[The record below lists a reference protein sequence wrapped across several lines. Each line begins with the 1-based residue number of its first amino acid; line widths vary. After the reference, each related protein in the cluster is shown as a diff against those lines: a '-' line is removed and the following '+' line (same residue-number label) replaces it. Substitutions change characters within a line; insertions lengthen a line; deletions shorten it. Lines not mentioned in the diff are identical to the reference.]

1 MAMNGSPRRW
11 DVRLVLTFSLLL
23 ISASVSALE
32 HVNHKKIDPTTAET
46 SFLGKVMNFLW
57 SSSGSGYEHTWPEI
71 EFGWRIIT
79 GTIIGF
85 VGSAFGTVGGVGGG
99 GIFVTMLSLI
109 IGFDAKSA
117 TAISKCMITG
127 GAAATVFY
135 NLRQKHPT
143 LDMPVIDYDLAL
155 LFQPVLVLGI
165 SIGVAFNVIFADWMI
180 TVLLLIIFVGIATKA
195 FLKGVETW
203 KKETIIKK
211 ETARQSQFNG
221 TERTAEVAYEPLPG
235 GPNTSNHKEPKKSK
249 ETVRLRHHKGSI
261 LENVRW
267 KALGVLFTVWVLIL
281 ASEIAKSHTTTCSV
295 EYWVLNLLQV
305 PVALGATS
313 YQAVLLYTGKRVIA
327 SKGDQRTQW
336 RAHQLIMYC
345 SCGIC
350 AGIVGG
356 LLGLGGGFILG
367 PLFLELG
374 IPPQVSSATATFAMT
389 FSASMSVVEY
399 YLLKRFPIPYTLYF
413 VAVSTFAA
421 FVGQVLVRK
430 LVAILGRASLII
442 FILSSTIFVSAI
454 SLGGVGI
461 SNMIQRIANKEY
473 MGFENLC
480 TYSA

>member
-1 MAMNGSPRRW
+1 
-11 DVRLVLTFSLLL
+11 
-23 ISASVSALE
+23 
-32 HVNHKKIDPTTAET
+32 
-46 SFLGKVMNFLW
+46 
-57 SSSGSGYEHTWPEI
+57 
-71 EFGWRIIT
+71 
-79 GTIIGF
+79 
-85 VGSAFGTVGGVGGG
+85 
-99 GIFVTMLSLI
+99 
-109 IGFDAKSA
+109 
-117 TAISKCMITG
+117 
-127 GAAATVFY
+127 
-135 NLRQKHPT
+135 
-143 LDMPVIDYDLAL
+143 MPVIDYDLAL

-180 TVLLLIIFVGIATKA
+180 TVLLLIIF
-195 FLKGVETW
+195 
-203 KKETIIKK
+203 

-221 TERTAEVAYEPLPG
+221 TERSEEVAYEPLPG
-235 GPNTSNHKEPKKSK
+235 GPNTSNHNEPKKSK
-249 ETVRLRHHKGSI
+249 ETTGSV

-295 EYWVLNLLQV
+295 EYWILNLLQV

-336 RAHQLIMYC
+336 RAHQLVLYC

-442 FILSSTIFVSAI
+442 FILSGTIFVS
-454 SLGGVGI
+454 GVGI
-461 SNMIQRIANKEY
+461 SNMIQKIANKEY

>member
-180 TVLLLIIFVGIATKA
+180 TVLLLIIFVGRIATKA

-249 ETVRLRHHKGSI
+249 ETGSI

-454 SLGGVGI
+454 SLGKCGVGI

>member
-1 MAMNGSPRRW
+1 MAVKGSPQRW
-11 DVRLVLTFSLLL
+11 DMRLVLTITLLL
-23 ISASVSALE
+23 ISVSVSALQ
-32 HVNHKKIDPTTAET
+32 HVSHKNINPTTVETTQT
-46 SFLGKVMNFLW
+46 SFLGKVVNFLW
-57 SSSGSGYEHTWPEI
+57 SSSGSGYQHTWPDI

-85 VGSAFGTVGGVGGG
+85 LGSAFGTVGGVGGG

-135 NLRQKHPT
+135 NLKQKHPT

-221 TERTAEVAYEPLPG
+221 TERSEEVAYEPLPG
-235 GPNTSNHKEPKKSK
+235 GPNTSNHNEPKKSK
-249 ETVRLRHHKGSI
+249 ETTGSV

-295 EYWVLNLLQV
+295 EYWILNLLQV

-336 RAHQLIMYC
+336 RAHQLVLYC

-442 FILSSTIFVSAI
+442 FILSGTIFVSAI

-461 SNMIQRIANKEY
+461 SNMIQKIANKEY

>member
-249 ETVRLRHHKGSI
+249 ETGSI